1 MKAININ
8 RENFRQEVLESEK
21 KVLLDFWASWCGP
34 CRMVVPIV
42 EEIAEERPDI
52 VVGKIN
58 VDENPDLAAQF
69 EIVSIPTPVVL
80 EQGEVINRAVGARSK
95 QGILALL

>member
-1 MKAININ
+1 
-8 RENFRQEVLESEK
+8 
-21 KVLLDFWASWCGP
+21 
-34 CRMVVPIV
+34 MVVPIV

-69 EIVSIPTPVVL
+69 EIVSIPTLVVL